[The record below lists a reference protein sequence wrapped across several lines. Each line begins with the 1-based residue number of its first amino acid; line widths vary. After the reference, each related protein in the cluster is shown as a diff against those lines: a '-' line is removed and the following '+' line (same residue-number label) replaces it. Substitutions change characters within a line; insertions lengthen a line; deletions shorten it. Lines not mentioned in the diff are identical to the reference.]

1 MESKTESKLS
11 WLSSLRL
18 RLRELKQYIQRI
30 FKVEIVD
37 SKEDIDYAKYSSC
50 FKD

>member
-1 MESKTESKLS
+1 MNTPS
-11 WLSSLRL
+11 WFSSLRL
-18 RLRELKQYIQRI
+18 RLRELKQYIKSV

-37 SKEDIDYAKYSSC
+37 SKEDIDYAKHSNC